1 MQDLIIQ
8 LLKKLLRYILVFM
21 SLWLIVFFVS
31 FSIDALIEISS
42 EPAGN
47 GAGIITFVLAMIV
60 SQTLCAPWFEYMY
73 QGHENVYIIFLLAT
87 AAYFINVSIVSLLL
101 TILKYRKHLTSA

>member
-21 SLWLIVFFVS
+21 SLWLIVFFLS
-31 FSIDALIEISS
+31 FSIDALVEISS

-47 GAGIITFVLAMIV
+47 GAGILTFVLTMIV
-60 SQTLCAPWFEYMY
+60 SQTLCAPWFDYMY

-87 AAYFINVSIVSLLL
+87 ASYFINVFIVSLLL
-101 TILKYRKHLTSA
+101 TILKYRKHLTSN